1 MSESSAILNQHI
13 RSKIHQAQDTL
24 GHLRDAV
31 ECMASADMTSTLHEK
46 QRITLMMAQVK
57 KVNEESNK
65 VVAQLVEISP
75 QISEIAAL
83 GVRSLQFED
92 LVSQSLSSLQTN
104 LSVLREISKHLTRI
118 KLSSEKDVPKLLV
131 DLQQLC
137 KNLVI
142 HSNDKDQQRS
152 VSQMSLDE
160 GDIELF

>member
-1 MSESSAILNQHI
+1 
-13 RSKIHQAQDTL
+13 
-24 GHLRDAV
+24 
-31 ECMASADMTSTLHEK
+31 MTSTLHEK